1 MDQKLHFPDAV
12 PVLLGDAVY
21 LRELAEE
28 DIPAWFAR
36 ATDAE
41 SAELA
46 GDPIPES
53 IDLGTQWLEHHR
65 ERFDQREALRWAI
78 VPNGSVASVGTVGLS
93 ITSAEARV
101 AMLGIVIGRA
111 SWGRGIGTDAARTA
125 IGYAFGTLG
134 LAEVQAEVL
143 VRNTASRRML
153 EKAGLRILRSLPGD
167 PNSATD
173 FEDCLLYGI
182 SRQDD
187 ASS

>member
-12 PVLLGDAVY
+12 PVLRGDAVY
-21 LRELAEE
+21 LRELVEE

-46 GDPIPES
+46 GDPIPDS
-53 IDLGTQWLEHHR
+53 IELGSRWLQGHR

-78 VPNGSVASVGTVGLS
+78 VPNGATASVGTVGLS
-93 ITSAEARV
+93 ITSSEART

-111 SWGRGIGTDAARTA
+111 SWGRGIGTDAARAA

-143 VRNTASRRML
+143 VRNAASRRML
-153 EKAGLRILRSLPGD
+153 EKVGLRILRSLPGD
-167 PNSATD
+167 PHGEGEA
-173 FEDCLLYGI
+173 EDCLLYGLARP
-182 SRQDD
+182 SDR
-187 ASS
+187 